1 MRNGGV
7 QQNYWQLITAIQAYG
22 SAMFMNEA
30 RGNVSSHDAIK
41 ENFSNSND
49 FLKSIVNVFEAIIK

>member
-7 QQNYWQLITAIQAYG
+7 QQNYWQLITAIHAYG
-22 SAMFMNEA
+22 SPKFMNEA
-30 RGNVSSHDAIK
+30 LGNVFSHVAIK

-49 FLKSIVNVFEAIIK
+49 FLKSIVNVLQAIIK